1 MNEYQ
6 GRAMDKRKNFH
17 TKKSKAQNNFIEISR
32 KLPEMVLNS
41 CLSFPG
47 DLSSNVEVRAFG

>member
-1 MNEYQ
+1 MQWPKE
-6 GRAMDKRKNFH
+6 KSS
-17 TKKSKAQNNFIEISR
+17 TKKNKAQNNFIEISR

-47 DLSSNVEVRAFG
+47 DLSSNMEVRAFG